1 MSQKIAHMGRRCKL
15 KNLKKGQQQV
25 QPPQASYPCS
35 VLIFWHKFLGKQS
48 HIGMD
53 HLNGDK
59 CVWSHFHFFTK
70 VFYKFLGSSQTWPS
84 LAGHPLTNKSMKCC
98 QKTSGLIRKYI
109 FLWKLISLLSIWI
122 NLQWSPLDCSN
133 FSIHQ
138 FTKFGDKITKNGHKI
153 TVTFRWPIP

>member
-1 MSQKIAHMGRRCKL
+1 MDHKNPFSKL
-15 KNLKKGQQQV
+15 L
-25 QPPQASYPCS
+25 Y
-35 VLIFWHKFLGKQS
+35 
-48 HIGMD
+48 GMD

-59 CVWSHFHFFTK
+59 CFWSHFHFFTK

-133 FSIHQ
+133 FSIYQ

-153 TVTFRWPIP
+153 TVTFRWPIPIRIILGFTQFTFLNRLFRIFNEVDGHWYGGLILE